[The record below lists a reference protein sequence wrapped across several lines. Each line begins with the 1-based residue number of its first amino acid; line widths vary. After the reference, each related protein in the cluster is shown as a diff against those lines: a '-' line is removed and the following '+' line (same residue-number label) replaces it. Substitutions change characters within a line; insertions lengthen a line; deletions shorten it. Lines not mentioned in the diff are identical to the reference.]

1 MNALFHPRRKH
12 IRLSLEGGWEDARLR
27 A

>member
-1 MNALFHPRRKH
+1 MDALFHPRRKH